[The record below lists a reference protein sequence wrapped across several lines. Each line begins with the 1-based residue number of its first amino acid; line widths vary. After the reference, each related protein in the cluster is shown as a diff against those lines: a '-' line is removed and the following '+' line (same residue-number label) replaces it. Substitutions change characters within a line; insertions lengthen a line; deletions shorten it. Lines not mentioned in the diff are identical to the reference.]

1 MAMYNEITVTAEL
14 TNTEYMIT
22 KNYNLLE
29 NKPQI
34 NSVELIGNK
43 SLEDLGINP
52 DAEPNV
58 IDTVK
63 VNGSALTPDE
73 EKAVNVT
80 VTTGTANGTVKVNG
94 SDVAVKGLKSAAF
107 TESTAYDAAGSA
119 AEVQNNLDA
128 LTVVVNGKVD
138 KVQGKGLSQN
148 DFTNAYKNKL
158 DGIEAGAQVN
168 TVTSVAGKTGA
179 VTLQKSDVGL
189 GNVDNTSDLNKPIST
204 ATQTALDGKV
214 DKVAGKG
221 LSQND
226 FTNAL
231 KSKLDGIESGA
242 EVNVQADWNQT
253 DVNADDYIKNKPE
266 IGDAAYAEHL
276 ALTTPINNKEPYL
289 FRAFPVRNA
298 FKENL
303 KSIVGGSVVWNQY
316 VDTNTTSVTIE
327 SGHKYILWN
336 GSALSLGTSD
346 GTAVSVSS
354 GNKFYDITQM
364 FGTSVANQMTT
375 AKFAQLFPNYANYAY
390 SAPTI
395 QSTKV
400 SGKKVVGFNQWDEEL
415 ESGAYNSSGEKVDDN
430 TQMRSKNFMPCLPNT
445 TYYKKMPQSGIVC
458 FYDANKNFI
467 SRTTSAANV
476 TYTTPQ
482 NCYFFTLYCAI
493 TTYNHDICINLHWDG
508 ERDGE
513 YEPYKSTTYDLS
525 GSHLVNRKYA
535 EYTFTGNES
544 WIYNST
550 YNTFTTKVS
559 IPANNTQCICTK
571 YDYSSLS
578 VGSSRPDKTINA
590 GVPYFSPDGLT
601 ISVKDTSYTDATTFA
616 SSMAGKKI
624 VYEKATPTTETVTN
638 PTLYGIWKLDANN
651 NLYFD
656 GDSFSDFPNISL
668 IDEYGTEEFV
678 DDREVPIPVGNDTD
692 FTQAISIASLPTADG
707 TYNATLTMSNGIAT
721 MSFVSTS

>member
-214 DKVAGKG
+214 DKVTGKG

-266 IGDAAYAEHL
+266 IGDAVLAEHL
-276 ALTTPINNKEPYL
+276 ALTTPINNKDPYL

-303 KSIVGGSVVWNQY
+303 KSIVGGSVVWNQL
-316 VDTNTTSVTIE
+316 VDTNTTSVTIT
-327 SGHKYILWN
+327 SGHKYISKINSVWAV
-336 GSALSLGTSD
+336 GVSD
-346 GTAVSVSS
+346 GTAITVDGSRQDMVM
-354 GNKFYDITQM
+354 DITQKL
-364 FGTSVANQMTT
+364 GTTIANYIYTLEQNTSGSGVAWFR
-375 AKFAQLFPNYANYAY
+375 KYFPNVYYAY

-395 QSTKV
+395 QSTKA
-400 SGKKVVGFNQWDEEL
+400 SAKKVVGFN
-415 ESGAYNSSGEKVDDN
+415 AYN
-430 TQMRSKNFMPCLPNT
+430 NT
-445 TYYKKMPQSGIVC
+445 TGKAKLLGGNLYQITG
-458 FYDANKNFI
+458 
-467 SRTTSAANV
+467 
-476 TYTTPQ
+476 TYTALSYSTGETITPDS
-482 NCYFFTLYCAI
+482 NGKFTPTNNGELTVTGGNATDTCV
-493 TTYNHDICINLHWDG
+493 HLVWDG

-525 GSHLVNRKYA
+525 GSHLVKRKYA
-535 EYTFTGNES
+535 EFDIGE
-544 WIYNST
+544 
-550 YNTFTTKVS
+550 V
-559 IPANNTQCICTK
+559 
-571 YDYSSLS
+571 
-578 VGSSRPDKTINA
+578 
-590 GVPYFSPDGLT
+590 
-601 ISVKDTSYTDATTFA
+601 SYTPNASFAHIFNYNLPNDKRAYDTVSALCLYPQYDSGDLANHDYGYAIAQGKHIIYFKNKDADTVEEFKNL
-616 SSMAGKKI
+616 MLGNLFIYKI
-624 VYEKATPTTETVTN
+624 DTPFTETVTN
-638 PTLYGIWKLDANN
+638 PTLYGILKLDSNN

>member
-107 TESTAYDAAGSA
+107 TESTAYDSAGSA
-119 AEVQNNLDA
+119 AEVQNNLDD

-214 DKVAGKG
+214 DKVTGKG

-375 AKFAQLFPNYANYAY
+375 AKFAQLFQNYANYAY

-400 SGKKVVGFNQWDEEL
+400 SGKKVVGFN
-415 ESGAYNSSGEKVDDN
+415 AYN
-430 TQMRSKNFMPCLPNT
+430 NT
-445 TYYKKMPQSGIVC
+445 TGKAKLLGGNLYQITG
-458 FYDANKNFI
+458 
-467 SRTTSAANV
+467 
-476 TYTTPQ
+476 TYTALSYSTGETITPDS
-482 NCYFFTLYCAI
+482 NGKFTPTNNGELTVTGGNATDTCV
-493 TTYNHDICINLHWDG
+493 HLVWDG

-525 GSHLVNRKYA
+525 GSHLVTRNY
-535 EYTFTGNES
+535 EYRAYTSGDES
-544 WIYNST
+544 LPDTIT
-550 YNTFTTKVS
+550 DGTNTVTKRTTP
-559 IPANNTQCICTK
+559 I
-571 YDYSSLS
+571 
-578 VGSSRPDKTINA
+578 
-590 GVPYFSPDGLT
+590 
-601 ISVKDTSYTDATTFA
+601 
-616 SSMAGKKI
+616 
-624 VYEKATPTTETVTN
+624 TETVTN

-651 NLYFD
+651 NLYYD

-692 FTQAISIASLPTADG
+692 FTQAIYIASLPTADG